1 MTLGLERVQ
10 HWAPA
15 PASTGPGEAAVLS
28 GDIHHSFRA
37 ALLSLLFDPF
47 ACQQFAIRG

>member
-28 GDIHHSFRA
+28 GDIHH
-37 ALLSLLFDPF
+37 LSL
-47 ACQQFAIRG
+47 IHI